1 MAELL
6 LVVLFALIG
15 SVLGCITG
23 MIPGFHVNNIA
34 LIFLSTSGSISL
46 FLSSLGFI
54 NEDMVPLLVCIIIV
68 AAAIA
73 HTFVNIVPSTFLGA
87 PEEDTA
93 LVLLPAHSMLLEGR
107 GYEAITLSAAGS
119 FGAVVLSFLLLIPFR
134 FLIGP
139 PVNFYWVLDD
149 IMPFVLL
156 AVSLVMLG
164 TEKSKKHIL
173 SALLIFLLSGIF
185 GMQVMDMGVSS
196 PIGAKASLLF
206 PALAG
211 LFGIPTLLHSFGTGS
226 LPEQKMDEGKFNF
239 MENGKDVG
247 TGVIAGSVVSVLPGV
262 TSAVA
267 TILAMVARGKSERE
281 NIIVTLSAVNTAAS
295 FFVLSVLFIIGKAR
309 SGSEVIVSEIMNV
322 ERWSNA
328 IPPYSLCYLFIAV
341 IVSSFLSYYATRFFG
356 KVVAKHISSIP
367 YGRAAKASVI
377 FISAMVF
384 IFTGFVGIAVLIT
397 GTFIGMLCLE
407 LGVRRSMAMGVLLLP
422 IMLSYFM

>member
-185 GMQVMDMGVSS
+185 GIQVMDMGVSS